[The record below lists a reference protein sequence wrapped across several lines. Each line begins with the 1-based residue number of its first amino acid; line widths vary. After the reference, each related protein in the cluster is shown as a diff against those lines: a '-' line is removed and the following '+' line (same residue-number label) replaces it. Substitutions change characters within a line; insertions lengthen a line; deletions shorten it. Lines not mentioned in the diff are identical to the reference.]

1 MNKLLSA
8 AVMTALMTAALPGWA
23 QSASPQTGTQMRSDQ
38 SIAPGAGGVS
48 KPDEPGLPGTKSG
61 PSVTPSGRTVAEQ
74 SQLKQSGDE
83 SHVQGLPGN
92 KSGPAVKPPQTG
104 R

>member
-1 MNKLLSA
+1 MNKLFGGAVVMALMAA
-8 AVMTALMTAALPGWA
+8 AVPGWA
-23 QSASPQTGTQMRSDQ
+23 QTNPQTGTQMRSDQ
-38 SIAPGAGGVS
+38 SIVPGTGGVS
-48 KPDEPGLPGTKSG
+48 KPDMPGLPGNKSG
-61 PSVTPSGRTVAEQ
+61 PTETASGTKVPEP

-92 KSGPAVKPPQTG
+92 KSGPAVKPSDQG